1 MVSSTAESGMRLVC
15 FELRGQELALPIA
28 DVRETLP
35 VLPITRVFLVPACLA
50 GVFSLR
56 GDIVPVIDLG
66 ILLGL
71 PATVAGDDSKIVVID
86 HAVGVAGVVVDRLR
100 DLRTINERGQSGHAE
115 DRDDG
120 VRAAT
125 AAPAATAAMEPPPPS
140 LPAEVASLLL
150 GVVAT
155 PTGSVRVLDAR
166 AVLTA
171 PPLRALARAE
181 EEGRTS

>member
-1 MVSSTAESGMRLVC
+1 MVSPGAVGGPLRLVC

-35 VLPITRVFLVPACLA
+35 VPPITRVFLVPACLA

-66 ILLGL
+66 VLLGL
-71 PATVAGDDSKIVVID
+71 PAAPAGDDSKIVVVD
-86 HAVGVAGVVVDRLR
+86 HAAGVVGIVVDRLR
-100 DLRTINERGQSGHAE
+100 DLRTV
-115 DRDDG
+115 DG
-120 VRAAT
+120 ALD
-125 AAPAATAAMEPPPPS
+125 PPPINLAS
-140 LPAEVASLLL
+140 EVAALLL

-166 AVLTA
+166 AVLTVE
-171 PPLRALARAE
+171 PLRQLARTDAE
-181 EEGRTS
+181 GLS

>member
-1 MVSSTAESGMRLVC
+1 VC

-35 VLPITRVFLVPACLA
+35 VPPISRVFLVPPCVA

-56 GDIVPVIDLG
+56 GEIVPVIDLA

-71 PATVAGDDSKIVVID
+71 PATAAGDDSKIVVVD
-86 HAVGVAGVVVDRLR
+86 HAAGVVGIVVDRLR
-100 DLRTINERGQSGHAE
+100 DLRVIGVPDEINGAL
-115 DRDDG
+115 D
-120 VRAAT
+120 
-125 AAPAATAAMEPPPPS
+125 PPPAN
-140 LPAEVASLLL
+140 LAAEVASLLL

-171 PPLRALARAE
+171 PPLRGLARTSV
-181 EEGRTS
+181 EGRMS